1 MIDIFE
7 LLDMTTLERGSG
19 NEETKIDSAAARY
32 DNAFGLRRQ
41 PEGGIGRRQRYECGQ
56 RAPITLTWFDQNT
69 GMPLLIRSVK

>member
-19 NEETKIDSAAARY
+19 NEETKIDSGGGARY

-56 RAPITLTWFDQNT
+56 RRADHVNL
-69 GMPLLIRSVK
+69 V

>member
-7 LLDMTTLERGSG
+7 LLDMTTLERVQGMKKLKLILG
-19 NEETKIDSAAARY
+19 ARY